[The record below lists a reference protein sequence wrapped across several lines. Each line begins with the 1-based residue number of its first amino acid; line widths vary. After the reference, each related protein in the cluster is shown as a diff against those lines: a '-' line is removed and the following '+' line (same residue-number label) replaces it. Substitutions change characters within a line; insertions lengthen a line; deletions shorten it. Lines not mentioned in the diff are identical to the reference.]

1 MPISVVRLCNIY
13 IHSAHSNTGM
23 YLFYYI
29 AFGLIF
35 QPLGEEGVKWPVIQ
49 LHLNLYT
56 GPGFLQAF
64 LCIMNIL
71 VLVFF
76 FKEFNVHG
84 TKRKIPLKELCKWC
98 SRIVKRNKEGSKMS
112 RMDNSV
118 GELRSFL
125 LVLRHCCVF
134 KVGSVI

>member
-13 IHSAHSNTGM
+13 LCSAIVLLVCT
-23 YLFYYI
+23 YFTI

-35 QPLGEEGVKWPVIQ
+35 QPLGEGGVKWPTIQ

-98 SRIVKRNKEGSKMS
+98 SRIAKKNKEGSKMS

-118 GELRSFL
+118 GELYSFL
-125 LVLRHCCVF
+125 LVLRHCFF